1 MKDKRIEPFTPIRSL
16 DELIAAPQEPTGSA
30 LLDAVMKV
38 MCTAPV
44 RNTKQVADLLHVDR
58 LKLTGAFELLTGGS
72 LQELLEQRCI
82 QNIERQLKETTL
94 TLQEIARANGLTS
107 SAALTHFFQRF
118 HSDVTPLEYRSGRRR
133 ILA

>member
-1 MKDKRIEPFTPIRSL
+1 MKDNKIQPFTSIRTL
-16 DELIAAPQEPTGSA
+16 DELIAAPQEPTGSV

-38 MCTAPV
+38 VCTLPV

-82 QNIERQLKETTL
+82 QNIEHQLKETTL
-94 TLQEIARANGLTS
+94 TLQEIARANGLAT

-118 HSDVTPLEYRSGRRR
+118 HSDITPLEYRSGRRR
-133 ILA
+133 NQ